1 LNAGKKLDVYWL
13 GTVVAKNIR
22 NIFEQN
28 TARGQSSEWMSKHG
42 ARLDLDE
49 WAMLTAE
56 DETDQ
61 LLLKVD
67 RFKARSGV
75 RTLHVKKF
83 WIINPEED

>member
-1 LNAGKKLDVYWL
+1 
-13 GTVVAKNIR
+13 
-22 NIFEQN
+22 
-28 TARGQSSEWMSKHG
+28 MSKHG

-67 RFKARSGV
+67 RFKYPTLKQGIFNFRLGRDLLLVHGVKPARSGV